1 MKSFQNATA
10 VVTGAGS
17 GIGRA
22 IALRLSAEG
31 ATVHCVDRNL
41 ANALAVADECV
52 NGKAHQVDVTDVVAV
67 EALANRIFAAGPVD
81 ILINNAGI
89 AHSGTIL
96 DSEVNDF
103 RRLLE
108 VNVMGVVHG
117 LHAFLPR
124 MLAQKTPAHIVNTAS
139 GAGLFASPGIG
150 PYCASKHAVV
160 GLSQVLA
167 AELHN
172 TPVAV
177 TILCPGIVN
186 TPIIQT
192 AAFRGQD
199 PGPPGQDHRLL
210 RAPRRDARERR
221 RRPRARHETG
231 QAVLP
236 QPQAGG
242 RARLVAASPLPY
254 PRARRIASPA
264 RETSTAVIWTGDFDD
279 R

>member
-1 MKSFQNATA
+1 MKTFKNATA

-22 IALRLSAEG
+22 IALRLSQEG
-31 ATVHCVDRNL
+31 ALVHCVDRNL
-41 ANALAVADECV
+41 ANALAVAGECA
-52 NGKAHQVDVTDVVAV
+52 NGTAHQVDVTDVAAV

-81 ILINNAGI
+81 VLVNNAGI
-89 AHSGTIL
+89 AHSGKII
-96 DSEVNDF
+96 DSEVDDWK
-103 RRLLE
+103 RLLD

-160 GLSQVLA
+160 GLSEVLA
-167 AELHN
+167 AELHD
-172 TPVAV
+172 TSIEV

-192 AAFRGQD
+192 AAFRGVD
-199 PGPPGQDHRLL
+199 EARRARTIDFYERRAATPESVADDLLRDMKRGKLFCLSRKMEVGLGWWLHRLSPSL
-210 RAPRRDARERR
+210 ALGVSRRLLAKL
-221 RRPRARHETG
+221 
-231 QAVLP
+231 Q
-236 QPQAGG
+236 QP
-242 RARLVAASPLPY
+242 
-254 PRARRIASPA
+254 
-264 RETSTAVIWTGDFDD
+264 
-279 R
+279 

>member
-1 MKSFQNATA
+1 MRTLQNATA

-22 IALRLSAEG
+22 IALRLSQDG
-31 ATVHCVDRNL
+31 AVVHCVDRDF
-41 ANALAVADECV
+41 ANAQAVASECV
-52 NGKAHQVDVTDVVAV
+52 TGVAHQVDVTDIAAV
-67 EALANRIFAAGPVD
+67 QALADSIFTSGPVD
-81 ILINNAGI
+81 ILVNNAGI

-96 DSEVNDF
+96 DSEVDDW
-103 RRLLE
+103 RRLLD

-167 AELHN
+167 AELHGS
-172 TPVAV
+172 PVTV

-192 AAFRGQD
+192 AAFRGAAQD
-199 PGPPGQDHRLL
+199 RRAQTIEFYERRAATPESVAEDLVRDMKRGKLFCLSRKMEVGLGWGLHRLSPSL
-210 RAPRRDARERR
+210 ALGVSRRLLAKL
-221 RRPRARHETG
+221 
-231 QAVLP
+231 Q
-236 QPQAGG
+236 QP
-242 RARLVAASPLPY
+242 
-254 PRARRIASPA
+254 
-264 RETSTAVIWTGDFDD
+264 
-279 R
+279 

>member
-1 MKSFQNATA
+1 MKTFHNATA

-22 IALRLSAEG
+22 IALRLSQEG
-31 ATVHCVDRNL
+31 TVVHCVDRDL
-41 ANALAVADECV
+41 AKAQAVAEECV
-52 NGKAHQVDVTDVVAV
+52 TGIAHQVDVTDAAAV
-67 EALANRIFAAGPVD
+67 RALADQVFASGPID

-96 DSEVNDF
+96 DSEVEDW
-103 RRLLE
+103 RRLLD

-124 MLAQKTPAHIVNTAS
+124 LLAQKTPVHIVNTAS

-167 AELHN
+167 AELHG
-172 TPVAV
+172 TPIAV

-192 AAFRGQD
+192 AAFRGAAEDRRAQTID
-199 PGPPGQDHRLL
+199 FYARRAATPESVANDLIRDMKAGKLFCLSRKMEVGMGWWLHRLS
-210 RAPRRDARERR
+210 PRLALSVSRR
-221 RRPRARHETG
+221 LLAKL
-231 QAVLP
+231 Q
-236 QPQAGG
+236 QP
-242 RARLVAASPLPY
+242 
-254 PRARRIASPA
+254 
-264 RETSTAVIWTGDFDD
+264 
-279 R
+279 

>member
-1 MKSFQNATA
+1 MKTFLNAVA

-22 IALRLSAEG
+22 IALRLSQEG
-31 ATVHCVDRNL
+31 AIVHCVDRNL
-41 ANALAVADECV
+41 ANAVAVAGECA
-52 NGKAHQVDVTDVVAV
+52 NGTAHQVDVTDVADV

-124 MLAQKTPAHIVNTAS
+124 MLAQQTPAHIVNTAS

-160 GLSQVLA
+160 GLSSVLA
-167 AELHN
+167 AELHD
-172 TPVAV
+172 TPIAV

-192 AAFRGQD
+192 AAFRGAAGD
-199 PGPPGQDHRLL
+199 RRAKTIEFYARRAATPESVADDLVRDMKRGKLFCLSRKLEVGLGWWLHRLSPTL
-210 RAPRRDARERR
+210 ALGVSRRLLAKLQ
-221 RRPRARHETG
+221 
-231 QAVLP
+231 QA
-236 QPQAGG
+236 
-242 RARLVAASPLPY
+242 
-254 PRARRIASPA
+254 
-264 RETSTAVIWTGDFDD
+264 
-279 R
+279 

>member
-1 MKSFQNATA
+1 MKTFENATA

-22 IALRLSAEG
+22 IALRLSREG
-31 ATVHCVDRNL
+31 ATVHCVDRDL
-41 ANALAVADECV
+41 PNARAVAQECL
-52 NGKAHQVDVTDVVAV
+52 NGTAHQVDVTDVAAVA
-67 EALANRIFAAGPVD
+67 ALADQIFAAGAVD

-96 DSEVNDF
+96 DSEVEDWS
-103 RRLLE
+103 RLLD
-108 VNVMGVVHG
+108 VNVMGIVHG

-167 AELHN
+167 AELHD
-172 TPVAV
+172 TPIAV

-186 TPIIQT
+186 TPIIKT
-192 AAFRGQD
+192 AAFRGVDQARRARTID
-199 PGPPGQDHRLL
+199 FYERRAATPESVADDLVRDMKRGKLFCLSRKMEVGLGWWLHRLSPSL
-210 RAPRRDARERR
+210 ALGVSRRLIAKLQ
-221 RRPRARHETG
+221 
-231 QAVLP
+231 QA
-236 QPQAGG
+236 
-242 RARLVAASPLPY
+242 
-254 PRARRIASPA
+254 
-264 RETSTAVIWTGDFDD
+264 
-279 R
+279 

>member
-1 MKSFQNATA
+1 MKTFQDATA

-22 IALRLSAEG
+22 IALHLSREG
-31 ATVHCVDRNL
+31 AVVHCVDRNL
-41 ANALAVADECV
+41 ANVLTVAGEC
-52 NGKAHQVDVTDVVAV
+52 GTGIAHQVDVTDVDAV
-67 EALANRIFAAGPVD
+67 QALADRIFAAGPVD
-81 ILINNAGI
+81 VLVNNAGI

-96 DSEVNDF
+96 DSEVNDW
-103 RRLLE
+103 RRLLD

-150 PYCASKHAVV
+150 PYCASKHAIV

-167 AELHN
+167 AELHG
-172 TPVAV
+172 TPIAV

-192 AAFRGQD
+192 AAFRGAAEGRREKTID
-199 PGPPGQDHRLL
+199 FYARRAATPESVASDLIRDMKRDKLFCLSRKLEVGLGWWLHRLSPQL
-210 RAPRRDARERR
+210 ALGVSRRLLAKL
-221 RRPRARHETG
+221 
-231 QAVLP
+231 Q
-236 QPQAGG
+236 
-242 RARLVAASPLPY
+242 
-254 PRARRIASPA
+254 
-264 RETSTAVIWTGDFDD
+264 
-279 R
+279 